1 MGLIGNLLVNVFAL
15 FVVSYIIPGFVIND
29 FTTAIVVA
37 VVFGVINTFV
47 KPLLKIITL
56 PLTFLTLDM
65 TEPINFSSPQTMC
78 GWKSDTQS
86 CASPTYQNA
95 LIAFIPIHCSG
106 LLRIFKQLKT
116 IKLICVRLR
125 SCSL

>member
-56 PLTFLTLDM
+56 PLTFLTLGLSAFL
-65 TEPINFSSPQTMC
+65 INVLLLLFVAYIVPGFEIANFLTAVY
-78 GWKSDTQS
+78 
-86 CASPTYQNA
+86 ASLLLSITNA
-95 LIAFIPIHCSG
+95 FLG
-106 LLRIFKQLKT
+106 
-116 IKLICVRLR
+116 RLTK
-125 SCSL
+125 